1 MNKEIF
7 IYMKRII
14 IGLSLLLCVGVFQSS
29 FGQDR
34 TDVRIKNDVF
44 SVSYNETLEQPN
56 WVEYEVRNIIKKFD
70 RGSMDFYVPK
80 GVYTSDNNDYKNNV
94 WDKGHMAPAAAFT
107 DTKEKLKTTF
117 SYLNCSLQFDKL
129 NRGAWRE
136 LEAQERVWAK
146 RYGTLKVRVVLH
158 FEPNHLVLPTGGH
171 VPNGYWKH
179 ITFPNGDRECFYFP
193 NSTPT
198 KHWSEYEIVCQ
209 VKREKTII

>member
-1 MNKEIF
+1 
-7 IYMKRII
+7 MKRII
-14 IGLSLLLCVGVFQSS
+14 ISLSLLLCVGVFQSS

-34 TDVRIKNDVF
+34 TDVRIENDVF

-56 WVEYEVRNIIKKFD
+56 WVEYEVRNIEKKFD

-107 DTKEKLKTTF
+107 DTKENLKTTF

-136 LEAQERVWAK
+136 LEAQERVWANK
-146 RYGTLKVRVVLH
+146 FGTLKIKVVLE
-158 FEPNHLVLPTGGH
+158 FKEGHLVLPTGGH
-171 VPNGYWKH
+171 VPSGYFKY
-179 ITFPNGDRECFYFP
+179 INFPNGDSKCYYFP

-198 KHWSEYEIVCQ
+198 KHWSEYEYSCNRR
-209 VKREKTII
+209 KSTI